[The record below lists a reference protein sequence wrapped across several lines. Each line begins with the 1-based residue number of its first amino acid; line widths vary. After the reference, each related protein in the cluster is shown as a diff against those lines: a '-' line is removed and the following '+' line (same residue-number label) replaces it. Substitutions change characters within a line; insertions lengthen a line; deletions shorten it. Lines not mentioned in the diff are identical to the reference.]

1 MWFFALT
8 TLVVI
13 IASIVGFTVLK
24 NMKERP
30 IWLTTDGE
38 TTSAPD
44 DGKSS
49 NALAMNTN
57 REACARSNER
67 MVGQKNIWEDGN
79 YCWVVVCKN
88 DSFHRRLNVYNVHRI
103 PLGETDAAIP
113 SPPVFEPFVVRC
125 NECGKDY
132 LYKPLEVLRYEMEVP
147 SSFVPH
153 KLFRE

>member
-1 MWFFALT
+1 MWFLALT
-8 TLVVI
+8 TLV
-13 IASIVGFTVLK
+13 AMVGFTAVFTVLK
-24 NMKERP
+24 NMKARP
-30 IWLTTDGE
+30 IWLTTGAE
-38 TTSAPD
+38 TAAAQEDS
-44 DGKSS
+44 KSS
-49 NALAMNTN
+49 NALALKMD
-57 REACARSNER
+57 REACATSNER
-67 MVGQKNIWEDGN
+67 MAGQKDIWVDGN

-88 DSFHRRLNVYNVHRI
+88 ESFHRRSNVYNVHRI

-113 SPPVFEPFVVRC
+113 GPPVFEPFVVRC